1 MSSCAVE
8 RHLVWAEAPALKTCV
23 EKLSTRPSQALSF
36 FSFSILHLCLFL
48 SQYVTIR
55 LMPACWIC
63 FCCFCLSLNLIR
75 RKVRFKKTP
84 KKNKL
89 FFFVVVEM
97 DFHRIFD
104 LRWFGSCWLSCL
116 SQSIRKMSAVIC
128 IKPSMNTSCYVAWQ
142 SHLHLFVGS
151 LDKIPAL
158 KYFSLVDHL

>member
-75 RKVRFKKTP
+75 RKVRFKKKP
-84 KKNKL
+84 QKKQA
-89 FFFVVVEM
+89 FFFLLL
-97 DFHRIFD
+97 
-104 LRWFGSCWLSCL
+104 LRWTFIEFLIWDDLDLVDCL
-116 SQSIRKMSAVIC
+116 VFRRVLGKCQQSFVL
-128 IKPSMNTSCYVAWQ
+128 NQAWTR
-142 SHLHLFVGS
+142 HAMS
-151 LDKIPAL
+151 LDNLIYICLWA
-158 KYFSLVDHL
+158 V